1 MNPFKYG
8 QVVNGSSFCHRA
20 ELQKILANSIKTAQ
34 NTVLQGDRRMG
45 KTSLVYE
52 TVRNL
57 KKYRLLAID
66 LMGIKSADDLCKRIA
81 RALISLEQQAGMLE
95 KAISAFPRL
104 RPSITFDPVSG
115 QAGVSFDA
123 SVKLTPDSIK
133 GLFDLIKQTSARKP
147 TVVFIDEFQD
157 ILNLPDSDETLAQM
171 RAEIQHH
178 QDVPYLFA
186 GSMRNRMME
195 IFTLPDSPFFKSALP
210 LEIGPLHPQEFIPFL
225 AEKFATGKRVLSPEL
240 GERILSLADH
250 TSGDVQQLCG
260 ALWETTCHGDPLEEK
275 HLPPALLRIFAQE
288 TKGYEAMLV
297 QVTAQQQNCLRALAA
312 LGGKNPYSETF
323 MRETGIQH
331 ASSVKKAITR
341 LCQLQIIYPREED
354 LRFINPFFKH
364 WLIWKRL

>member
-8 QVVNGSSFCHRA
+8 QVVNGNNFCHRT
-20 ELQKILANSIKTAQ
+20 ELQEMLSHHIKTAQ

-57 KKYRLLAID
+57 KKYRLLSID

-81 RALISLEQQAGMLE
+81 RSLISLEQQAGMLE
-95 KAISAFPRL
+95 KAIAAFPRL

-115 QAGVSFDA
+115 QAGVSFDT
-123 SVKLTPDSIK
+123 SIKLTPDSIK
-133 GLFDLIKQTSARKP
+133 GLFDLIKQASARKP

-157 ILNLPDSDETLAQM
+157 ILNLPDSDETLALL

-210 LEIGPLHPQEFIPFL
+210 LEIGPLNPQEFIPFL
-225 AEKFATGKRVLSPEL
+225 IEKFSTGDRCLPPEL
-240 GERILSLADH
+240 GERILSLADR

-260 ALWETTCHGDPLEEK
+260 ALWETTRHGEPLEEK

-297 QVTAQQQNCLRALAA
+297 QVTAQQQNCLRALAK
-312 LGGKNPYSETF
+312 LGGESPCSETF

-341 LCQLQIIYPREED
+341 LCQLQIVYPREED
-354 LRFINPFFKH
+354 FRFLNPFFKH
-364 WLIWKRL
+364 WLVWKRL

>member
-1 MNPFKYG
+1 MNPFKFG
-8 QVVNGSSFCHRA
+8 QVVNGNHFCHRA
-20 ELQKILANSIKTAQ
+20 ELQEMLTNHIKTAQ

-57 KKYRLLAID
+57 KKYRLLSID
-66 LMGIKSADDLCKRIA
+66 LMGVKSADDLCKRIA
-81 RALISLEQQAGMLE
+81 RSLISLEQQSGMFE
-95 KAISAFPRL
+95 KAVAAFPRL
-104 RPSITFDPVSG
+104 RPSITFDPISG
-115 QAGVSFDA
+115 QPGVSFDT
-123 SVKLTPDSIK
+123 SIKLTPDSIK
-133 GLFDLIKQTSARKP
+133 GLFDLIKQASARKP

-157 ILNLPDSDETLAQM
+157 ILNLPDSDETLAQL

-210 LEIGPLHPQEFIPFL
+210 LEIGPLNPQEFIPFL
-225 AEKFATGKRVLSPEL
+225 IEKFSTGGRTLSSAL
-240 GERILSLADH
+240 GEQILILADH

-260 ALWETTCHGDPLEEK
+260 ALWETTHHGETMEEK
-275 HLPPALLRIFAQE
+275 NLPAALLLIFAQE

-312 LGGKNPYSETF
+312 LGGKNPYSAGF

-354 LRFINPFFKH
+354 FRFINPFFKH

>member
-8 QVVNGSSFCHRA
+8 QVVNGSNFCHRA
-20 ELQKILANSIKTAQ
+20 ELQETLARHIKTAQ
-34 NTVLQGDRRMG
+34 NTVLQGNRRMG

-66 LMGIKSADDLCKRIA
+66 LMGIKSADDLCKRTA
-81 RALISLEQQAGMLE
+81 RSLISLEQQAGMLE

-123 SVKLTPDSIK
+123 SIKLTPDSIK
-133 GLFDLIKQTSARKP
+133 GLLDLIKQASARKP

-157 ILNLPDSDETLAQM
+157 ILNLPDSQETLAM
-171 RAEIQHH
+171 LRAEIQHH
-178 QDVPYLFA
+178 QEIPYLFA

-210 LEIGPLHPQEFIPFL
+210 LEIGPLTPQEFIPFL
-225 AEKFATGKRVLSPEL
+225 IEKFSSGDRTLPPEL

-260 ALWETTCHGDPLEEK
+260 ALWETTRHGEPLEEK
-275 HLPPALLRIFAQE
+275 HLPSALLRIFAQE

-312 LGGKNPYSETF
+312 LGGKKPYSETF
-323 MRETGIQH
+323 MRKTGIQH
-331 ASSVKKAITR
+331 ASSVKKAISR
-341 LCQLQIIYPREED
+341 LCQLQIIYPREENF
-354 LRFINPFFKH
+354 RFINPFFKH